1 MTDMTSQTPD
11 AASDAAPEAPAPA
24 PGHPGHPAHLAAPVP
39 SADAAAPSHAAPP
52 HAAPAHAAE
61 PEVLASVTDG
71 VGRITLNRP
80 RALNAL
86 SYAMVGVITGHLE
99 AWRDDA
105 EVALVV
111 LDGAGDRGFCAGG
124 DIRALWENATVGSNS
139 DSRTFFREEYR
150 LNALIARYPK
160 PVVALMDGITMGG
173 GIGLAGHASIRI
185 VTERSKLAMPE
196 TRIGF
201 SPDVGGTWLLG
212 RAPGELGTFL
222 GLNAATMDAADAI
235 AAGFADYLVPSE
247 SLPHLLQALQERAD
261 PGSPPEIVLLFDET
275 PEASELEAQRGWID
289 ACYSA
294 PTVAGIIERL
304 RDRPEPD
311 AARAAAELATLSP
324 TGLTAT
330 LAGIRSA
337 RAATTLEQAL
347 ESEYRA
353 VAWLIEQPDLRE
365 GIRAQVVDK
374 DRAPRWNPATLADI
388 DTDAVLA
395 AIAQEPAEPLWG

>member
-1 MTDMTSQTPD
+1 MASVTDTTSPAT
-11 AASDAAPEAPAPA
+11 DAAPT
-24 PGHPGHPAHLAAPVP
+24 
-39 SADAAAPSHAAPP
+39 
-52 HAAPAHAAE
+52 AE

-71 VGRITLNRP
+71 VGRIRLNRP

-86 SYAMVGVITGHLE
+86 SYAMIGLISHHLE
-99 AWRDDA
+99 AWRDDS

-124 DIRALWENATVGSNS
+124 DIRALWENASAGSNA

-150 LNALIARYPK
+150 LNAIIARYPK
-160 PVVALMDGITMGG
+160 PVVAIMDGITMGG
-173 GIGLAGHASIRI
+173 GIGLGGHASIRI

-212 RAPGELGTFL
+212 RAPGELGTHL
-222 GLNAATMDAADAI
+222 GLNAATMTPADAI
-235 AAGFADYLVPSE
+235 AAGFADYLVPSAA
-247 SLPHLLQALQERAD
+247 LPHLVQALQERAD

-275 PEASELEAQRGWID
+275 PGPSELEARREWID

-294 PTVAGIIERL
+294 STVAEIIDRL
-304 RDRPEPD
+304 RARPEPE
-311 AARAAAELATLSP
+311 AARAADELETLSP

-337 RAATTLEQAL
+337 RAASSLEQAL
-347 ESEYRA
+347 EGEYRT
-353 VAWLIEQPDLRE
+353 VAWLIDQPDLRE

-374 DRAPRWNPATLADI
+374 DRTPRWSPATLAEI

-395 AIAQEPAEPLWG
+395 AIAQEPAEPLWA